1 MGTEFTMIAKTF
13 KGLEEVLAGEIT
25 ALGGN
30 DIEIG
35 RRAVSFTGDKGLL
48 YRANLWLRTASRVLV
63 PIATFRANDAD
74 EVYAEVKKIDWE
86 QYMDLTTTFSID
98 ATVYSETFKHSRYV
112 TYKVKDAIADLF
124 NEKYGKRPSVRITD
138 PDLYINVHIAAET
151 VTISLDSS
159 GESLHK
165 RGWRVA
171 QTDAPIN
178 EALAAGMLL
187 MAGWQGQSDLYDP
200 MCGSGTLLIEAALI
214 ALNIP
219 PGIFRKHFAFENW
232 KDFNKDLFATISE
245 DDSDEREFTHHIYGS
260 DAGFYAVQA
269 AMKNIRSAGVQR
281 YVDIKQIRIEELK
294 GEKLKEEGFDS
305 NGALVIINPPY
316 GERLAQDKDVLRLY
330 SDMGKALK
338 FQFTGATAWV
348 ISSNEE
354 ALKCIG
360 LKPSKKI
367 HLLNGELDCLYN
379 QYELFQGEHKE
390 WKKTAPQKDK
400 RPQPNTAVQSK
411 KHYDRKPHTDSQ
423 VRLSST
429 RREDRQVPART
440 KRPQQTARVP
450 RRDNKRG

>member
-1 MGTEFTMIAKTF
+1 MDSEFTMIAKTF
-13 KGLEEVLAGEIT
+13 KGLEEVLAGEI
-25 ALGGN
+25 AAIGGN

-35 RRAVSFTGDKGLL
+35 RRAVSFTGDKSVL

-63 PIATFRANDAD
+63 PIATFRADDAD
-74 EVYAEVKKIDWE
+74 AVYNEAKQIDWE

-112 TYKVKDAIADLF
+112 TYKVKDAIADRF
-124 NEKYGKRPSVRITD
+124 NEQYGKRPSVRITE
-138 PDLYINVHIAAET
+138 PDLYINVHIADRT

-187 MAGWQGQSDLYDP
+187 LAGWKGQSDFYDP

-232 KDFNKDLFATISE
+232 KDFNKELFEAVSE

-260 DAGFYAVQA
+260 DAGYYAVQA
-269 AMKNIRSAGVQR
+269 ALKNVRSAGLQKYIDVH
-281 YVDIKQIRIEELK
+281 QIRIEEIK
-294 GEKLKEEGFDS
+294 HEQGTQ
-305 NGALVIINPPY
+305 GALVMINPPY

-330 SDMGKALK
+330 ADIGKALK
-338 FQFTGATAWV
+338 FQFTGATAWI

-367 HLLNGELDCLYN
+367 HLMNGELDCLYN
-379 QYELFQGEHKE
+379 GYELFSGEHKE
-390 WKKTAPQKDK
+390 WKAAHPRESRDS
-400 RPQPNTAVQSK
+400 RSSRDSRNSRNNDNR
-411 KHYDRKPHTDSQ
+411 HPHTDKR
-423 VRLSST
+423 VRLSAP
-429 RREDRQVPART
+429 RREDRQVPARG
-440 KRPQQTARVP
+440 KRPQQTAHLSQRTG
-450 RRDNKRG
+450 KRG